1 MRCVVSCAKRTHVV
15 CKRRLCAWCN
25 SRLREMYERETA
37 IQADLHGYLHRR
49 PDSSS
54 VHSRGEA
61 VRLASNFKLQL
72 EEIRVLEEKI
82 SADYHAK
89 PHLVPLYCAV
99 HFTGHSFPLI
109 ERDNWF
115 IYRLQEATHS
125 AALVHTLQERYPFA
139 QVFNPRYPLVV
150 APPTSPQGT
159 PGDGTGAGSGTA
171 GTGAGAGTPAAAS
184 TPGGGAGASPTAGFA
199 PVAGGDGKGASSA
212 SRGSMRF
219 MGVPADPT
227 SPIDDH
233 IYVYPAVLVSA
244 GVVQKE
250 VVDRHGN
257 VQEVSTPG
265 SRFRVWVSRTAAE
278 VGVTTLNKMA
288 AAATRRGLAQ
298 RHSRT
303 PRARGEKVDL
313 EADAGATEPPATYVV
328 SDLGPC
334 LLSEYVACTSTP
346 PAANARL
353 RGTGVVFN
361 TRCVWHH
368 HVAGM
373 TRRRTQM
380 SCWGVSTR
388 HPCVPL
394 TCSSKT
400 SRLRAPA
407 TPALAWHRC

>member
-1 MRCVVSCAKRTHVV
+1 
-15 CKRRLCAWCN
+15 
-25 SRLREMYERETA
+25 MYERETA

-49 PDSSS
+49 ADSNS

-61 VRLASNFKLQL
+61 IRLASDFKLQL

-125 AALVHTLQERYPFA
+125 AALVHTLQDRYPFA

-150 APPTSPQGT
+150 APPASPRDKPGT
-159 PGDGTGAGSGTA
+159 PGAAPAASGSGA
-171 GTGAGAGTPAAAS
+171 HAGAGAG
-184 TPGGGAGASPTAGFA
+184 AGDTAGFA
-199 PVAGGDGKGASSA
+199 STAGGDGPGVSAA

-288 AAATRRGLAQ
+288 AAATLRGLSPHH
-298 RHSRT
+298 RGSRA
-303 PRARGEKVDL
+303 PRGRGQKVDL
-313 EADAGATEPPATYVV
+313 EADAGDSEPPATFVV

-334 LLSEYVACTSTP
+334 LLNECVPSVKCPELPHPLPWRKVVRAVSLTVSAGGGAGQVRQEGEPRRVVGPRAHVACLCDRPVHREPTDHQRAQRP
-346 PAANARL
+346 VPRRVGAQRCQVRARDVPVPV
-353 RGTGVVFN
+353 GV
-361 TRCVWHH
+361 
-368 HVAGM
+368 
-373 TRRRTQM
+373 
-380 SCWGVSTR
+380 
-388 HPCVPL
+388 
-394 TCSSKT
+394 
-400 SRLRAPA
+400 
-407 TPALAWHRC
+407 